1 MRRGYKHEKTGILI
15 ECVLISFILMII
27 LGNSIAED
35 DQKKPVEPGEKEMS
49 QPIAKT
55 DQMDAYYGCYQITQ
69 FCPTIYYGN
78 VKYDCLPEQEAD
90 LMLGHIVVIEAEQL
104 VTYDSERRLGTK
116 GGRLGFED
124 NYNIEEYRIENP
136 QYGCQA
142 ITSDA
147 VDFFLKPDQEMKGA
161 VGGIIYEQIEN
172 IITVPQLCSPY
183 GTQYYYTL
191 SNRNQMIMYST
202 LTGQYF
208 LMEKAEQDQE
218 TALSCQLSDIQ
229 KRQLLEKVYGIYE
242 VSAFL
247 PTKFYPAKDSA
258 GYEILPQGEA
268 DLMLGQEVVITEE
281 RFNTYDNK
289 RSPNSGITDRLE
301 DGFWI
306 ERVEIATPEYRVES
320 RFRKDI
326 YGLRD
331 DMLPEELGQQEYIE
345 INVYPGYERMLPQL
359 FLTENGKIMMY
370 AMGEYFL
377 LERKSETFSI
387 SHSKEP

>member
-78 VKYDCLPEQEAD
+78 VKYDCLPEQ
-90 LMLGHIVVIEAEQL
+90 
-104 VTYDSERRLGTK
+104 
-116 GGRLGFED
+116 
-124 NYNIEEYRIENP
+124 
-136 QYGCQA
+136 
-142 ITSDA
+142 
-147 VDFFLKPDQEMKGA
+147 
-161 VGGIIYEQIEN
+161 
-172 IITVPQLCSPY
+172 
-183 GTQYYYTL
+183 
-191 SNRNQMIMYST
+191 
-202 LTGQYF
+202 
-208 LMEKAEQDQE
+208 
-218 TALSCQLSDIQ
+218 
-229 KRQLLEKVYGIYE
+229 
-242 VSAFL
+242 
-247 PTKFYPAKDSA
+247 
-258 GYEILPQGEA
+258 EA